1 MSKDQKEE
9 EVDQTIKAI
18 LVGESGVG
26 KTCLINV
33 CVGNPFDAN
42 EKVTYANSFIEKK
55 YIIDSEEYRINL
67 WDTVGQEKYRT
78 MAKIFY
84 KDANIVIFVY
94 DITNE
99 NSFNLLKDYW
109 VREVEENLVNPAV
122 CAIVGNKK
130 DLYAKEEIS
139 GDTVKEFANSKKMK
153 FKLCSAKVD
162 PQGFSDFVEELL
174 KDSKPF
180 LVAREKLKLK
190 KGKTKR
196 SKCKC

>member
-1 MSKDQKEE
+1 MSKDKNEE
-9 EVDQTIKAI
+9 EEEPIIKAI

-33 CVGNPFDAN
+33 CVGNPFDTN
-42 EKVTYANSFIEKK
+42 EKATYANSFVEKR
-55 YIIDSEEYRINL
+55 YTIDSEQYLINL

-99 NSFNLLKDYW
+99 NSFTLLKDYW

-130 DLYAKEEIS
+130 DLYAKEEIN
-139 GDTVKEFANSKKMK
+139 GDTVKEYAKSKQMK
-153 FKLCSAKVD
+153 FKLCSAKID

-190 KGKTKR
+190 NTKTKK